1 MIRNIEIKIQR
12 NWYDYMESMYR
23 IDLNT
28 IKLSFY
34 TNLYKVLD

>member
-34 TNLYKVLD
+34 TNLYKVLE